1 MTSPTFG
8 FSLCHVEIM
17 ARGTNDNEPL
27 SFITLSAATRNVV
40 RYLEADKQKNEHSE
54 RDPASRGAD
63 EKKRAEEREYVE
75 HRLKEIRAW
84 ERKISGRN

>member
-1 MTSPTFG
+1 MKQ
-8 FSLCHVEIM
+8 HD
-17 ARGTNDNEPL
+17 NDNEEF
-27 SFITLSAATRNVV
+27 SFITLSAATRNVT
-40 RYLEADKQKNEHSE
+40 RYLQTDKKENEDSK
-54 RDPASRGAD
+54 RDPAPGGAD